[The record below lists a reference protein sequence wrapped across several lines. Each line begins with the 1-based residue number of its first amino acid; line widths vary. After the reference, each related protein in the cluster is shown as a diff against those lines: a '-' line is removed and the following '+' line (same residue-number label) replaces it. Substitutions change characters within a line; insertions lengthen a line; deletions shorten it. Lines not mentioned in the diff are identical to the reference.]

1 MIGNRRTDCG
11 WKGFTT
17 SVLFQASCTV
27 MSDVTFK
34 KGDFNDTKL
43 QQRDCC
49 EELGLRFNVG
59 QLCVDVKLEQT
70 ASDFDGMKCGSIT
83 VTDWEGKLQNRNG
96 KTTNS
101 QTQHTFCNSIYTV
114 YHSCVSFPY
123 KLYTCTERSGWNR
136 HFLRLSLGRL
146 GRDSF
151 LQKQVELQI
160 HKQ

>member
-49 EELGLRFNVG
+49 EELCLRFNVG
-59 QLCVDVKLEQT
+59 QLGVDVKLEQT
-70 ASDFDGMKCGSIT
+70 ATDFDDIKYG
-83 VTDWEGKLQNRNG
+83 N
-96 KTTNS
+96 
-101 QTQHTFCNSIYTV
+101 
-114 YHSCVSFPY
+114 
-123 KLYTCTERSGWNR
+123 
-136 HFLRLSLGRL
+136 LRFNRL
-146 GRDSF
+146 GREITEREWKNHHQSNTAHI
-151 LQKQVELQI
+151 L
-160 HKQ
+160 